1 MQINRLLEIVIIL
14 LNSSKVTAKELAD
27 KFGVSIRTI
36 YRDLEIL
43 STSNIPIYTTRGS
56 QGGISLLENYT
67 LDKRIVNEEE
77 QKEILAALQSL
88 QVVGVS
94 DNEVLLKLSSL
105 FQSNQN
111 ESWIEIDFT
120 EWGSTIIE
128 KEFFELLKK
137 SILQNIVVTFT
148 YFNSYRQS
156 GVKEV
161 EPVKL
166 LYKAHHWY
174 LLAFDQTKDD
184 FRVYRLSRIK
194 DLQLLNK
201 HFIKK
206 SSEHFVMEKDMVE
219 QFDLILKFDS
229 VLAYRVYDLFSDDD
243 IEELEDGSMLVN
255 MTFPYGD
262 WPIGFVLSFGSN
274 VEVVEPLWL
283 KESVQAEVKKIMELY
298 RI

>member
-14 LNSSKVTAKELAD
+14 LNNSKVTAKELAD

-111 ESWIEIDFT
+111 DSWIEIDFT

-219 QFDLILKFDS
+219 QFDITLKFDS
-229 VLAYRVYDLFSDDD
+229 VLAYSRL
-243 IEELEDGSMLVN
+243 
-255 MTFPYGD
+255 
-262 WPIGFVLSFGSN
+262 
-274 VEVVEPLWL
+274 
-283 KESVQAEVKKIMELY
+283 
-298 RI
+298 

>member
-14 LNSSKVTAKELAD
+14 LNNSKVTAKELAD

-77 QKEILAALQSL
+77 QKEILAALHSL

-283 KESVQAEVKKIMELY
+283 KESVQAEVKKIIELY

>member
-1 MQINRLLEIVIIL
+1 M
-14 LNSSKVTAKELAD
+14 
-27 KFGVSIRTI
+27 
-36 YRDLEIL
+36 

-111 ESWIEIDFT
+111 DSWIEIDFT
-120 EWGSTIIE
+120 EWGSTTIE

-137 SILQNIVVTFT
+137 SVLQNIVVTFT

>member
-14 LNSSKVTAKELAD
+14 LNNSKVTAKELAD

-111 ESWIEIDFT
+111 DSWIEIDFT
-120 EWGSTIIE
+120 EWGSTTIE

-137 SILQNIVVTFT
+137 SVLQNIVVTFT

-206 SSEHFVMEKDMVE
+206 SSEHFVMEKEMVE